1 MPRYGFDSLSDAR
14 FIWRQAVGAAGQAP
28 DFWIRYIGGAG
39 AVTAAEV
46 AALHS
51 LGVAVGL
58 LYNAT
63 TSTRVQGTAADGAA
77 DARQA
82 IAAAQ
87 ALGAPANVRL
97 GLDLEAGWQPSADYV
112 IGWARAQAAGPFA
125 GSGLV
130 YGAPYDPGFQGAM
143 QGAQEAGGA
152 AAALVLWSAQPEP
165 GPTPV
170 PEWGPATCWNYPV
183 VLWQFAEA
191 AFGGIVDLDLAADG
205 YSGLWEVPVP
215 TFSDVPEDAWYTPD
229 VSAAVAA
236 GLMQGVGG
244 NRFAPE
250 ADATRADLAA
260 VGARI
265 AERWGWAATTVPVPP
280 FRDVPAD
287 AWYSLSVDEAV
298 AAGLMQGVGDGLFDP
313 EAAATRADLAAVAAR
328 IALRAG
334 WVTSNVSASDFRD
347 VPADAWYSLS
357 VDEAVAAGLMQGV
370 GGGRFAP
377 GADAVRAD
385 LAAVAARIAERAGWV
400 AAITAAGANA
410 GAAAAGATGSGVAAG
425 GTRSPT
431 SPVPAAPAETP
442 AGTRPARLGPCR
454 LSGLW
459 RWMRALWPH
468 A

>member
-14 FIWRQAVGAAGQAP
+14 SIWQQAVGAAGRTP

-46 AALHS
+46 GALHG

-63 TSTRVQGTAADGAA
+63 TAARVQGTAADGAA
-77 DARQA
+77 DAQRA

-87 ALGAPANVRL
+87 ALGAPRHVRL
-97 GLDLEAGWQPSADYV
+97 GFDLEAGWTPSPEYV
-112 IGWARAQAAGPFA
+112 IGWAQAQAAGPFA

-130 YGAPYDPGFQGAM
+130 YGAPYDPGFQAAM
-143 QGAQEAGGA
+143 HGAQSAGGA

-165 GPTPV
+165 GPAPV
-170 PEWGPATCWNYPV
+170 PTWGPATCWNYPV
-183 VLWQFAEA
+183 VLWQFAEE

-215 TFSDVPEDAWYTPD
+215 TFSDVPPGAWYAPD

-244 NRFAPE
+244 DRFAPE
-250 ADATRADLAA
+250 SVATRAELAA
-260 VGARI
+260 VASRI
-265 AERWGWAATTVPVPP
+265 AERWGWVGSTVPVAS

-287 AWYSLSVDEAV
+287 AWYSLPVDEAV
-298 AAGLMQGVGDGLFDP
+298 AAGLMQGVGGGLFEPD
-313 EAAATRADLAAVAAR
+313 ASTVRADLAAVAAR
-328 IALRAG
+328 IAGRAG
-334 WVTSNVSASDFRD
+334 WVASGGPSAVFSD
-347 VPADAWYSLS
+347 VPAGAWYAAA
-357 VDEAVAAGLMQGV
+357 VAEAVAAGLMQGV

-377 GADAVRAD
+377 EADAVRAD
-385 LAAVAARIAERAGWV
+385 LAAVTARVAERAGWV
-400 AAITAAGANA
+400 AATAAADASGGAAPA
-410 GAAAAGATGSGVAAG
+410 GAAGSGTTSG
-425 GTRSPT
+425 GAQSPA
-431 SPVPAAPAETP
+431 SPDPAAPARTP
-442 AGTRPARLGPCR
+442 AGPWPARPGLRWLGR
-454 LSGLW
+454 LWGW
-459 RWMRALWPH
+459 IRMLWPG